1 MKVAIYTRVSTIE
14 QAEEGY
20 SISEQQDKLKKY
32 CDIKDWK
39 VARVYTDPGF
49 SGSNTNRPSL
59 QQLISDCKNNMF
71 DAVLVYK
78 LDRLSRSQK
87 DTLYLIEDV
96 FNKNGVGF
104 ISLSENFDTST
115 AFGKAMIGILSVFAQ
130 LEREQITER
139 MTLGR
144 VGRAKAGKAMSWANC
159 PFGYIIQKEIYEIDS
174 FRAEIVKRIYRD
186 YLSGVSIT
194 KITQNLNAE
203 GHIGKNVNW
212 SYRTVR
218 QILGNIVYAGYI
230 KYKNEIY
237 PGLHKP
243 IVSLSDY
250 KKVQVEL
257 EKRRITQAQL
267 SNPRPFRAKYMLSG
281 LMRCGY
287 CNSVLQIYT
296 TQLKSGVQL
305 HNYKCPSSSPKRNSH
320 YKRHDFDCGFTR
332 VRKNDVESVVI
343 SEIKKLPLNMDKVIN
358 NQKNKDNTKEIKAIK
373 VELQQ
378 IEKKQDKIVDLYLLD
393 NINVDELNKKNDEL
407 SKQKENLQKR
417 LNSLTDNKKKEK
429 IEDFIKNAKEA
440 KDIDKLDYE
449 KQKVIVRNLI
459 SGIKVFN
466 DKVEINWNI

>member
-49 SGSNTNRPSL
+49 SGSNTDRPSL

-159 PFGYIIQKEIYEIDS
+159 PFGYIIQKEIYEIDP
-174 FRAEIVKRIYRD
+174 FRAEIVKRIYKD
-186 YLSGVSIT
+186 YLAGVSIT

-257 EKRRITQAQL
+257 ERRRITQAQL

-358 NQKNKDNTKEIKAIK
+358 NKENKDNAKEIKAIK
-373 VELQQ
+373 LELQQ
-378 IEKKQDKIVDLYLLD
+378 VEKKQDKIVDLYLLD

-417 LNSLTDNKKKEK
+417 LNSLTDDRKKEK

>member
-159 PFGYIIQKEIYEIDS
+159 PFGYIIQKEIYEIDP

-194 KITQNLNAE
+194 KITQKLNEE
-203 GHIGKNVNW
+203 GHVGKNVNW

-320 YKRHDFDCGFTR
+320 YKRHDFDCGFTL

-358 NQKNKDNTKEIKAIK
+358 NQENKDNVKEIKAIK
-373 VELQQ
+373 AELQQ
-378 IEKKQDKIVDLYLLD
+378 VEKKQDKIVDLYLLD

-417 LNSLTDNKKKEK
+417 LNSLTDDRKKEK

>member
-159 PFGYIIQKEIYEIDS
+159 PFGYIIQKEIYEIDP

-332 VRKNDVESVVI
+332 VRKMM
-343 SEIKKLPLNMDKVIN
+343 LKV
-358 NQKNKDNTKEIKAIK
+358 
-373 VELQQ
+373 
-378 IEKKQDKIVDLYLLD
+378 
-393 NINVDELNKKNDEL
+393 
-407 SKQKENLQKR
+407 
-417 LNSLTDNKKKEK
+417 
-429 IEDFIKNAKEA
+429 
-440 KDIDKLDYE
+440 
-449 KQKVIVRNLI
+449 
-459 SGIKVFN
+459 
-466 DKVEINWNI
+466 

>member
-1 MKVAIYTRVSTIE
+1 MKVAIYTRVSTME

-49 SGSNTNRPSL
+49 SGSNVNRPSL
-59 QQLISDCKNNMF
+59 QQLISDCKNQLF

-96 FNKNGVGF
+96 FNKNGVDF

-144 VGRAKAGKAMSWANC
+144 VGRAKAGKAMSWSNC
-159 PFGYIIQKEIYEIDS
+159 PFGYTIQKEIYEIDP

-186 YLSGVSIT
+186 YLAGISIT
-194 KITQNLNAE
+194 AIKKNLNEE
-203 GHIGKNVNW
+203 GHVGKDINW

-218 QILGNIVYAGYI
+218 QILDNIVYAGYI

-237 PGLHKP
+237 PGLHRP

-250 KKVQVEL
+250 KKVQAEL
-257 EKRRITQAQL
+257 EKRRITQAEL
-267 SNPRPFRAKYMLSG
+267 HNPRPFRTKYMLSG

-287 CNSVLQIYT
+287 CNSVLQIRT
-296 TQLKSGVQL
+296 IT
-305 HNYKCPSSSPKRNSH
+305 YKNGKRSHRYHCPSSKPHKNSS
-320 YKRHDFDCGFTR
+320 YKRYDFDCGFKF
-332 VRKNDVESVVI
+332 VRKTEIESLVVD
-343 SEIKKLPLNMDKVIN
+343 EIKKLPLNIDKVIN
-358 NQKNKDNTKEIKAIK
+358 NQENKDVSKEVKAIK
-373 VELQQ
+373 TELQQ
-378 IEKKQDKIVDLYLLD
+378 VQKKQDKLVDLYLLD

-440 KDIDKLDYE
+440 KNIDKLDYE
-449 KQKVIVRNLI
+449 KQKVIVRNLV

-466 DKVEINWNI
+466 DKVEINWNV

>member
-159 PFGYIIQKEIYEIDS
+159 PFGYIIQKEIYEIDP

-203 GHIGKNVNW
+203 GHVGKNVNW

-358 NQKNKDNTKEIKAIK
+358 NQENKDNAKEIKAIK
-373 VELQQ
+373 VALQQ
-378 IEKKQDKIVDLYLLD
+378 VEKKQDKIVDLYLLD

-417 LNSLTDNKKKEK
+417 LNNLTDDRKKEK

-440 KDIDKLDYE
+440 KNIDKLDYE

>member
-159 PFGYIIQKEIYEIDS
+159 PFGYIIQKEIYEIDP
-174 FRAEIVKRIYRD
+174 FRADTVKRIYRD

-203 GHIGKNVNW
+203 GHVGKNVNW

-257 EKRRITQAQL
+257 ERRRITQAQL

-358 NQKNKDNTKEIKAIK
+358 NKENTDNAKEIKAIK
-373 VELQQ
+373 LELQQ
-378 IEKKQDKIVDLYLLD
+378 VEKKQDKIVDLYLLD

-417 LNSLTDNKKKEK
+417 LNSLTDDKKKEK
-429 IEDFIKNAKEA
+429 IEDFIKNAREA

>member
-49 SGSNTNRPSL
+49 SGSNTDRPSL

-96 FNKNGVGF
+96 FNKNGVDF

-159 PFGYIIQKEIYEIDS
+159 PFGYIIQKEIYEIDP

-218 QILGNIVYAGYI
+218 QILGNTVYAGYI

-296 TQLKSGVQL
+296 TKLKSGVQL

-358 NQKNKDNTKEIKAIK
+358 NQENKDNAKEIKAIK
-373 VELQQ
+373 VALQQ
-378 IEKKQDKIVDLYLLD
+378 VEKKQDKIVDLYLLD

-417 LNSLTDNKKKEK
+417 LNSLTDDKKKEK

>member
-159 PFGYIIQKEIYEIDS
+159 PFGYIIQKEIYEIDP

-194 KITQNLNAE
+194 KITQKLNEE
-203 GHIGKNVNW
+203 GHVGKNVNW

-257 EKRRITQAQL
+257 ERRRITQAQL

-332 VRKNDVESVVI
+332 VRKNDIESVVI

-358 NQKNKDNTKEIKAIK
+358 NKENKDNVKEIRAIK
-373 VELQQ
+373 AELQQ
-378 IEKKQDKIVDLYLLD
+378 VEKKQDKIVDLYLLD

-417 LNSLTDNKKKEK
+417 LNSLTDDKKKEK

>member
-59 QQLISDCKNNMF
+59 QQLISDCKNSMF

-144 VGRAKAGKAMSWANC
+144 VGRAKAGKAMGWSNC
-159 PFGYIIQKEIYEIDS
+159 PFGYTIYKEVYEIDP
-174 FRAEIVKRIYRD
+174 FRAEIVKRIFKD
-186 YLSGVSIT
+186 YLAGVSII
-194 KITQNLNAE
+194 KLTQNLNKE
-203 GHIGKNVNW
+203 GHIGKENNW

-218 QILGNIVYAGYI
+218 QVLDNIVYAGYI

-243 IVSLSDY
+243 IISMSDY
-250 KKVQVEL
+250 KKVQAEL
-257 EKRRITQAQL
+257 KKRKITQAKL
-267 SNPRPFRAKYMLSG
+267 HNPRPFRTKYMLSG

-287 CNSVLQIYT
+287 CNSVLQIAT
-296 TQLKSGVQL
+296 SNLKDGTHL
-305 HNYKCPSSSPKRNSH
+305 HRYNCPSSRPRKRSTN
-320 YKRHDFDCGFTR
+320 KRHDFDCGFKFIK
-332 VRKNDVESVVI
+332 KNEIESVVI

-358 NQKNKDNTKEIKAIK
+358 NQENKDISKEIKAIK
-373 VELQQ
+373 AELQQ
-378 IEKKQDKIVDLYLLD
+378 VEKKQDKMVDLYLLD

-417 LNSLTDNKKKEK
+417 LNSLIDNKNKEK

-440 KDIDKLDYE
+440 KNIDKLDYE
-449 KQKVIVRNLI
+449 KQKVIVRKLI

>member
-96 FNKNGVGF
+96 FNKNGVDF

-144 VGRAKAGKAMSWANC
+144 VGHAKAGKAMSWSNC
-159 PFGYIIQKEIYEIDS
+159 PFGYTIQKEIYEIDP

-186 YLSGVSIT
+186 YLAGISIT
-194 KITQNLNAE
+194 AIKNNLNEE
-203 GHIGKNVNW
+203 GHVGKDINW

-218 QILGNIVYAGYI
+218 QILDNIVYAGYI

-237 PGLHKP
+237 PGLHRP

-250 KKVQVEL
+250 KKVQAEL
-257 EKRRITQAQL
+257 EKRRITQAEL
-267 SNPRPFRAKYMLSG
+267 HNPRPFRTKYMLSG

-287 CNSVLQIYT
+287 CNSVLQIRTIIYRNG
-296 TQLKSGVQL
+296 KRS
-305 HNYKCPSSSPKRNSH
+305 HRYNCPSSKPHKNSP
-320 YKRHDFDCGFTR
+320 YKRHDFDCGFKFVKKTEI
-332 VRKNDVESVVI
+332 ESLVVD
-343 SEIKKLPLNMDKVIN
+343 EIKKLPLNIDKIIN
-358 NQKNKDNTKEIKAIK
+358 NQENKDVAKEIQAVKS
-373 VELQQ
+373 ELQQ
-378 IEKKQDKIVDLYLLD
+378 VQKKQDKLVDLYLLD

-440 KDIDKLDYE
+440 KNIDKLDYE
-449 KQKVIVRNLI
+449 KQKVIVRNLV

-466 DKVEINWNI
+466 DKVEINWNV

>member
-159 PFGYIIQKEIYEIDS
+159 PFGYIIQKEIYEIDP

-186 YLSGVSIT
+186 YLAGVSIT

-257 EKRRITQAQL
+257 ERRRITQAQL

-343 SEIKKLPLNMDKVIN
+343 SEIKKLPLNIDKVIN
-358 NQKNKDNTKEIKAIK
+358 NQKNKDNAKEIKAIK

-417 LNSLTDNKKKEK
+417 LNSLTDDKKKEK

>member
-49 SGSNTNRPSL
+49 SGSNVNRPSL
-59 QQLISDCKNNMF
+59 QQLISDCKNHMF

-96 FNKNGVGF
+96 FNKNGVDF

-144 VGRAKAGKAMSWANC
+144 VGRAKAGKAMSWSNC
-159 PFGYIIQKEIYEIDS
+159 PFGYTIQKEIYEIDP

-186 YLSGVSIT
+186 YLAGISIT
-194 KITQNLNAE
+194 AIKNNLNEE
-203 GHIGKNVNW
+203 GHVGKNINW

-218 QILGNIVYAGYI
+218 QILDNIVYAGYI

-237 PGLHKP
+237 PGLHRP

-250 KKVQVEL
+250 KKVQAEL
-257 EKRRITQAQL
+257 EKRRITQAEL
-267 SNPRPFRAKYMLSG
+267 HNPRPFRTKYMLSG

-287 CNSVLQIYT
+287 CNSVLQIRTIIYRNG
-296 TQLKSGVQL
+296 KRS
-305 HNYKCPSSSPKRNSH
+305 HRYHCPSSKPHKNSP
-320 YKRHDFDCGFTR
+320 YKRHDFDCGFKF
-332 VRKNDVESVVI
+332 VRKTEIERLVI
-343 SEIKKLPLNMDKVIN
+343 DEIKKLPLNMDKVIN
-358 NQKNKDNTKEIKAIK
+358 NQENKDVAKEIQAIK
-373 VELQQ
+373 AELQQ
-378 IEKKQDKIVDLYLLD
+378 VEKKQDKLVDLYLLD

-440 KDIDKLDYE
+440 KNIDKLDYE
-449 KQKVIVRNLI
+449 KQKVIVRNLV

-466 DKVEINWNI
+466 DKVEINWNV

>member
-96 FNKNGVGF
+96 FNKNGVDF

-144 VGRAKAGKAMSWANC
+144 VGRAKAGKAMSWSNC
-159 PFGYIIQKEIYEIDS
+159 PFGYTIQKEIYEIDP

-186 YLSGVSIT
+186 YLAGISIT
-194 KITQNLNAE
+194 AIKNNLNEE
-203 GHIGKNVNW
+203 GHVGKDINW

-218 QILGNIVYAGYI
+218 QILDNIVYAGYI

-237 PGLHKP
+237 PGLHRP

-250 KKVQVEL
+250 KKVQAEL
-257 EKRRITQAQL
+257 EKRRITQAEL
-267 SNPRPFRAKYMLSG
+267 HNPRPFRTKYMLSG

-287 CNSVLQIYT
+287 CNSVLQIRTIIYRNG
-296 TQLKSGVQL
+296 KRS
-305 HNYKCPSSSPKRNSH
+305 HRYNCPSSKPHKNSP
-320 YKRHDFDCGFTR
+320 YKRHDFDCGFKFVKKTEI
-332 VRKNDVESVVI
+332 ESLVVD
-343 SEIKKLPLNMDKVIN
+343 EIKKLPLNIDKIIN
-358 NQKNKDNTKEIKAIK
+358 NQENKDVAKEIQAVKS
-373 VELQQ
+373 ELQQ
-378 IEKKQDKIVDLYLLD
+378 VQKKQDKLVDLYLLD

-440 KDIDKLDYE
+440 KNIDKLDYE
-449 KQKVIVRNLI
+449 KQKVIVRNLV

-466 DKVEINWNI
+466 DKVEINWNV

>member
-159 PFGYIIQKEIYEIDS
+159 PFGYIIQKEIYEIDP

>member
-96 FNKNGVGF
+96 FNKNGVDF

-144 VGRAKAGKAMSWANC
+144 VGRAKAGKAMSWSNC
-159 PFGYIIQKEIYEIDS
+159 PFGYTIQKEIYEIDP

-186 YLSGVSIT
+186 YLAGISIT
-194 KITQNLNAE
+194 AIKNNLNEE
-203 GHIGKNVNW
+203 GHVGKDINW

-218 QILGNIVYAGYI
+218 QILDNIVYAGYI

-237 PGLHKP
+237 PGLHRP

-250 KKVQVEL
+250 KKVQAEL
-257 EKRRITQAQL
+257 EKRRITQAEL
-267 SNPRPFRAKYMLSG
+267 HNPRPFRTKYMLSD

-287 CNSVLQIYT
+287 CNSVLQIRTIIYRNG
-296 TQLKSGVQL
+296 KRS
-305 HNYKCPSSSPKRNSH
+305 HRYNCPSSKPHKNSP
-320 YKRHDFDCGFTR
+320 YKRHDFDCGFKFVKKTEI
-332 VRKNDVESVVI
+332 ESLVVD
-343 SEIKKLPLNMDKVIN
+343 EIKKLPLNIDKIIN
-358 NQKNKDNTKEIKAIK
+358 NQENKDVAKEIQAVKS
-373 VELQQ
+373 ELQQ
-378 IEKKQDKIVDLYLLD
+378 VQKKQDKLVDLYLLD

-440 KDIDKLDYE
+440 KNIDKLDYE
-449 KQKVIVRNLI
+449 KQKVIVRNLV

-466 DKVEINWNI
+466 DKVEINWNV

>member
-96 FNKNGVGF
+96 FNKNGVDF

-144 VGRAKAGKAMSWANC
+144 VGRAKAGKAMSWSNC
-159 PFGYIIQKEIYEIDS
+159 PFGYTIQKEIYEIDP

-186 YLSGVSIT
+186 YLAGISIT
-194 KITQNLNAE
+194 AIKNNLNEE
-203 GHIGKNVNW
+203 GHVGKDINW

-218 QILGNIVYAGYI
+218 QILDNIVYAGYI

-237 PGLHKP
+237 PGLHRP

-250 KKVQVEL
+250 KKVQAEL
-257 EKRRITQAQL
+257 EKRRITQAEL
-267 SNPRPFRAKYMLSG
+267 HNPRPFRTKYMLSG

-287 CNSVLQIYT
+287 CNSVLQIRTIIYRNG
-296 TQLKSGVQL
+296 KRS
-305 HNYKCPSSSPKRNSH
+305 HRYNCPSSKPHKNSP
-320 YKRHDFDCGFTR
+320 YKRHDFDCGFKFVKKTEI
-332 VRKNDVESVVI
+332 ESLVVD
-343 SEIKKLPLNMDKVIN
+343 EIKKLPLNIDKIIN
-358 NQKNKDNTKEIKAIK
+358 NQENKDVAKEIQAVKS
-373 VELQQ
+373 ELQH
-378 IEKKQDKIVDLYLLD
+378 ETRAY
-393 NINVDELNKKNDEL
+393 
-407 SKQKENLQKR
+407 
-417 LNSLTDNKKKEK
+417 
-429 IEDFIKNAKEA
+429 
-440 KDIDKLDYE
+440 
-449 KQKVIVRNLI
+449 
-459 SGIKVFN
+459 
-466 DKVEINWNI
+466 

>member
-159 PFGYIIQKEIYEIDS
+159 PFGYIIQKEIYEIDP

-257 EKRRITQAQL
+257 ERRRITQAQL

-296 TQLKSGVQL
+296 TKLKSGIQL

-358 NQKNKDNTKEIKAIK
+358 NQENKDNAKEIKAIK
-373 VELQQ
+373 VALQQ
-378 IEKKQDKIVDLYLLD
+378 VEKKQDKIVDLYLLD

-417 LNSLTDNKKKEK
+417 LNSLTDDKKKEK

>member
-159 PFGYIIQKEIYEIDS
+159 PFGYIIQKEIYEIDP

-203 GHIGKNVNW
+203 GHVGKNVNW

-257 EKRRITQAQL
+257 ERRRITQAQL

-343 SEIKKLPLNMDKVIN
+343 NEIKKLPLNMDKVIN
-358 NQKNKDNTKEIKAIK
+358 NQKNTDNVKEIKAIK
-373 VELQQ
+373 LELQQ
-378 IEKKQDKIVDLYLLD
+378 VEKKQDKIVDLYLLD

-417 LNSLTDNKKKEK
+417 LNSLTDDRKKEK

>member
-159 PFGYIIQKEIYEIDS
+159 PFGYTIEKEIYEIDP

-186 YLSGVSIT
+186 YLAGVSIT
-194 KITQNLNAE
+194 KITQNLNEE
-203 GHIGKNVNW
+203 GHVGKNINW
-212 SYRTVR
+212 VYQTVK
-218 QILGNIVYAGYI
+218 QILKNIVYTGYI
-230 KYKNEIY
+230 KYKGEIY

-243 IVSLSDY
+243 IVSMSDY
-250 KKVQVEL
+250 KKVQAEL
-257 EKRRITQAQL
+257 ERRRITQAEL
-267 SNPRPFRAKYMLSG
+267 NNPRPFRTKYMLSG

-287 CNSVLQIYT
+287 CNSVLQIAT
-296 TQLKSGVQL
+296 SKLRSGIQS
-305 HNYKCPSSSPKRNSH
+305 HRYRCPSSNPHKNSS
-320 YKRHDFDCGFTR
+320 YKRHDFDCGFKF
-332 VRKNDVESVVI
+332 VRKNEIENVII

-358 NQKNKDNTKEIKAIK
+358 NQENKDNTKEIKAIK
-373 VELQQ
+373 AELQQ
-378 IEKKQDKIVDLYLLD
+378 VEKKQDKMVDLYLLD

-407 SKQKENLQKR
+407 SKRKENLQKR
-417 LNSLTDNKKKEK
+417 LNSLTDDKKKEK

-440 KDIDKLDYE
+440 KNIDKLDYE

-459 SGIKVFN
+459 SGIKVFS

>member
-159 PFGYIIQKEIYEIDS
+159 PFGYIIQKEIYEIDP

-194 KITQNLNAE
+194 KITQKLNEE
-203 GHIGKNVNW
+203 GHVGKNVNW

-257 EKRRITQAQL
+257 ERRRITQAQL

-332 VRKNDVESVVI
+332 VRKNDIESVVI

-358 NQKNKDNTKEIKAIK
+358 NQENKDNVKEIKAIK
-373 VELQQ
+373 AELQQ
-378 IEKKQDKIVDLYLLD
+378 VEKKQDKIVDLYLLD

-417 LNSLTDNKKKEK
+417 LNSLTDDKKKEK

-449 KQKVIVRNLI
+449 KQKAIVRNLI

>member
-1 MKVAIYTRVSTIE
+1 MKIAIYTRVSTIE

-96 FNKNGVGF
+96 FNKNDVGF

-159 PFGYIIQKEIYEIDS
+159 PFGYIIQKEIYEIDP

-186 YLSGVSIT
+186 YLAGISIT
-194 KITQNLNAE
+194 AIKNNLNEE
-203 GHIGKNVNW
+203 GHVGKDINW

-218 QILGNIVYAGYI
+218 QILDNIVYAGYI

-237 PGLHKP
+237 PGLHRP

-250 KKVQVEL
+250 KKVQAEL
-257 EKRRITQAQL
+257 EKRRITQAEL
-267 SNPRPFRAKYMLSG
+267 HNPRPFRTKYMLSG

-287 CNSVLQIYT
+287 CNSVLQIRTIIYRNG
-296 TQLKSGVQL
+296 KRS
-305 HNYKCPSSSPKRNSH
+305 HRYNCPSSKPHKNSP
-320 YKRHDFDCGFTR
+320 YKRHDFDCGFKFVKKTEI
-332 VRKNDVESVVI
+332 ESLVVD
-343 SEIKKLPLNMDKVIN
+343 EIKKLPLNIDKIIN
-358 NQKNKDNTKEIKAIK
+358 NQENKDVAKEIQAVKS
-373 VELQQ
+373 ELQQ
-378 IEKKQDKIVDLYLLD
+378 VQKKQDKLVDLYLLD

-429 IEDFIKNAKEA
+429 IEYFIKNAKEA
-440 KDIDKLDYE
+440 KNIDKLDYE
-449 KQKVIVRNLI
+449 KQKVIVRNLV

-466 DKVEINWNI
+466 DKVEINWNV

>member
-1 MKVAIYTRVSTIE
+1 MKIAIYTRVSTME

-49 SGSNTNRPSL
+49 SGSNVNRPSL
-59 QQLISDCKNNMF
+59 QQLISDCKNHMF

-96 FNKNGVGF
+96 FNKNGVDF

-144 VGRAKAGKAMSWANC
+144 VGRAKAGKAMSWSNC
-159 PFGYIIQKEIYEIDS
+159 PFGYTIQKEIYEIDP

-186 YLSGVSIT
+186 YLAGISIT
-194 KITQNLNAE
+194 AIKKNLNEE
-203 GHIGKNVNW
+203 GHVGKDINW

-218 QILGNIVYAGYI
+218 QILDNIVYAGYI

-237 PGLHKP
+237 PGLHRP

-250 KKVQVEL
+250 KKVQAEL
-257 EKRRITQAQL
+257 EKRRITQAEL
-267 SNPRPFRAKYMLSG
+267 HNPRPFRTKYMLSG

-287 CNSVLQIYT
+287 CNSVLQIKTIIYRNG
-296 TQLKSGVQL
+296 KRS
-305 HNYKCPSSSPKRNSH
+305 HRYNCPSSKPHKNSP
-320 YKRHDFDCGFTR
+320 YKRHDFDCGFKF
-332 VRKNDVESVVI
+332 VKKNKIESLVI
-343 SEIKKLPLNMDKVIN
+343 DEIKKLPLNMDKVIN
-358 NQKNKDNTKEIKAIK
+358 SQENKDVSKEIKAIK
-373 VELQQ
+373 AELQQ
-378 IEKKQDKIVDLYLLD
+378 VERKQDKIVDLYLLD

-440 KDIDKLDYE
+440 KNIDKLDYE
-449 KQKVIVRNLI
+449 KQKVIVRNLV

>member
-159 PFGYIIQKEIYEIDS
+159 PFGYIIQKEIYEIDP

-194 KITQNLNAE
+194 KITQKLNAE
-203 GHIGKNVNW
+203 GHVGKNVNW

-257 EKRRITQAQL
+257 ERRRITQAQL

-358 NQKNKDNTKEIKAIK
+358 NQENKDNAKEIKAIK

-378 IEKKQDKIVDLYLLD
+378 VEKKQDKIVDLYLLD

-440 KDIDKLDYE
+440 KNIDKLDYE

>member
-159 PFGYIIQKEIYEIDS
+159 PFGYIIQKEIYEIDP

-194 KITQNLNAE
+194 KITQKLNEE
-203 GHIGKNVNW
+203 GHVGKNVNW

-257 EKRRITQAQL
+257 ERRRITQAQL

-358 NQKNKDNTKEIKAIK
+358 NQENKDNAKEIKAIK

-378 IEKKQDKIVDLYLLD
+378 VEKKQDKIVDLYLLD

-417 LNSLTDNKKKEK
+417 LNSLTDDKKKEK

>member
-159 PFGYIIQKEIYEIDS
+159 PFGYIIQKEIYEIDP

-186 YLSGVSIT
+186 YLAGISIT
-194 KITQNLNAE
+194 AIKNNLNEE
-203 GHIGKNVNW
+203 GHVGKDINW

-218 QILGNIVYAGYI
+218 QILDNIVYAGYI

-237 PGLHKP
+237 PGLHRP

-250 KKVQVEL
+250 KKVQAEL
-257 EKRRITQAQL
+257 EKRRITQAEL
-267 SNPRPFRAKYMLSG
+267 HNPRPFRTKYMLSG

-287 CNSVLQIYT
+287 CNSVLQIRTIIYRNG
-296 TQLKSGVQL
+296 KRS
-305 HNYKCPSSSPKRNSH
+305 HRYHCPSSKPHKNSP
-320 YKRHDFDCGFTR
+320 YKRHDFDCGFKF
-332 VRKNDVESVVI
+332 VRKTEIERLVI
-343 SEIKKLPLNMDKVIN
+343 DEIKKLPLNIDKVIN
-358 NQKNKDNTKEIKAIK
+358 NQENKDVAKEIQAIK

-378 IEKKQDKIVDLYLLD
+378 VQKKQDKLVDLYLLD

-429 IEDFIKNAKEA
+429 IEDFIKNVKEA
-440 KDIDKLDYE
+440 KNIDKLDYE
-449 KQKVIVRNLI
+449 KQKVIVRNLV

-466 DKVEINWNI
+466 DKVEINWNV

>member
-39 VARVYTDPGF
+39 VVRVYTDPGF

-159 PFGYIIQKEIYEIDS
+159 PFGYIIQKEIYEIDP

-203 GHIGKNVNW
+203 GHVGKNVNW

-358 NQKNKDNTKEIKAIK
+358 NQENKDNAKEIKAIK
-373 VELQQ
+373 VALQQ
-378 IEKKQDKIVDLYLLD
+378 VEKKQDKIVDLYLLD

-417 LNSLTDNKKKEK
+417 LNNLTDDRKKEK

-440 KDIDKLDYE
+440 KNIDKLDYE

>member
-1 MKVAIYTRVSTIE
+1 MKIAIYTRVSTME
-14 QAEEGY
+14 QAEDGY

-49 SGSNTNRPSL
+49 SGSNINRPSL
-59 QQLISDCKNNMF
+59 QQLISDCKNHMF

-96 FNKNGVGF
+96 FNKNGVDF

-144 VGRAKAGKAMSWANC
+144 VGRAKAGKAMSWSNC
-159 PFGYIIQKEIYEIDS
+159 PFGYTIQKEIYEIDP

-186 YLSGVSIT
+186 YLAGISIT
-194 KITQNLNAE
+194 AIKNNLNEE
-203 GHIGKNVNW
+203 GHVGKDINW

-218 QILGNIVYAGYI
+218 QILDNIVYAGYI

-237 PGLHKP
+237 PGLHRP

-250 KKVQVEL
+250 KKVQAEL
-257 EKRRITQAQL
+257 EKRRITQAEL
-267 SNPRPFRAKYMLSG
+267 HNPRPFRTKYMLSG

-287 CNSVLQIYT
+287 CNSVLQIRTIIYRNG
-296 TQLKSGVQL
+296 KRS
-305 HNYKCPSSSPKRNSH
+305 HRYNCPSSKPHKNSP
-320 YKRHDFDCGFTR
+320 YKRHDFDCGFKF
-332 VRKNDVESVVI
+332 VRKTEIESLVI
-343 SEIKKLPLNMDKVIN
+343 DEIKKLPLNIDKVIN
-358 NQKNKDNTKEIKAIK
+358 NQENKDVAKEIQAVKL
-373 VELQQ
+373 ELQQ
-378 IEKKQDKIVDLYLLD
+378 VQKKQDKLVDLYLLD

-440 KDIDKLDYE
+440 KNIDKLDYE
-449 KQKVIVRNLI
+449 KQKVIVRNLV

-466 DKVEINWNI
+466 DKVEINWNV

>member
-1 MKVAIYTRVSTIE
+1 MKIAIYTRVSTME
-14 QAEEGY
+14 QADEGY

-49 SGSNTNRPSL
+49 SGSNVNRPSL
-59 QQLISDCKNNMF
+59 QQLISDCKNHMF

-96 FNKNGVGF
+96 FNKNGVDF

-144 VGRAKAGKAMSWANC
+144 VGRAKAGKAMSWSNC
-159 PFGYIIQKEIYEIDS
+159 PFGYTIQKEIYEIDP

-186 YLSGVSIT
+186 YLAGISIT
-194 KITQNLNAE
+194 SIKNNLNEE
-203 GHIGKNVNW
+203 GHVGKDINW

-218 QILGNIVYAGYI
+218 QILDNIVYAGYI

-237 PGLHKP
+237 PGLHRP

-250 KKVQVEL
+250 KKVQAEL
-257 EKRRITQAQL
+257 EKRRITQAEL
-267 SNPRPFRAKYMLSG
+267 HNPRPFRTKYMLSG

-287 CNSVLQIYT
+287 CNSVLQIRTIIYRNG
-296 TQLKSGVQL
+296 KRS
-305 HNYKCPSSSPKRNSH
+305 HRYHCPSSKPHKNSP
-320 YKRHDFDCGFTR
+320 YKRHDFDCGFKFVKKTEI
-332 VRKNDVESVVI
+332 ESLVI
-343 SEIKKLPLNMDKVIN
+343 DEIKKLPLNMDKVIN
-358 NQKNKDNTKEIKAIK
+358 NQENKDVAKEIQAVKS
-373 VELQQ
+373 ELQQ
-378 IEKKQDKIVDLYLLD
+378 VQKKQDKLVDLYLLD

-429 IEDFIKNAKEA
+429 IEDFIKNVKEA
-440 KDIDKLDYE
+440 KNIDKLDYE
-449 KQKVIVRNLI
+449 KQKVIVRNLV

-466 DKVEINWNI
+466 DKIEINWNV

>member
-159 PFGYIIQKEIYEIDS
+159 PFGYIIQKEIYEIDP

-186 YLSGVSIT
+186 YLAGVSIT

-203 GHIGKNVNW
+203 GHVGKNVNW

-257 EKRRITQAQL
+257 ERRRITQAQL

-358 NQKNKDNTKEIKAIK
+358 NQGNKDNAKEIKAIK
-373 VELQQ
+373 LELQQ
-378 IEKKQDKIVDLYLLD
+378 VEKKQDKIVDLYLLD

-417 LNSLTDNKKKEK
+417 LNSLTDDRKKEK

>member
-159 PFGYIIQKEIYEIDS
+159 PFGYIIQKEIYEIDP
-174 FRAEIVKRIYRD
+174 FRAEIVKRIYKD
-186 YLSGVSIT
+186 YLAGVSIT

-257 EKRRITQAQL
+257 ERRRITQAQL

-378 IEKKQDKIVDLYLLD
+378 VEKKQDKIVDLYLLD

>member
-1 MKVAIYTRVSTIE
+1 MKIAIYTRVSTME

-59 QQLISDCKNNMF
+59 QQLISDCKNHMF

-96 FNKNGVGF
+96 FNKNGVSF

-159 PFGYIIQKEIYEIDS
+159 PFGYIIQKEIYEIDP

-194 KITQNLNAE
+194 AIKNNLNEE
-203 GHIGKNVNW
+203 GHVGKDINW

-218 QILGNIVYAGYI
+218 QILDNIVYAGYI

-237 PGLHKP
+237 PGLHRP

-250 KKVQVEL
+250 KKVQAEL
-257 EKRRITQAQL
+257 EKRRITQAEL
-267 SNPRPFRAKYMLSG
+267 HNPRPFRTKYMLSG

-287 CNSVLQIYT
+287 CNSVLQIRTIIYRNG
-296 TQLKSGVQL
+296 KRS
-305 HNYKCPSSSPKRNSH
+305 HRYICPSSKPHKNSP
-320 YKRHDFDCGFTR
+320 YKRHDFDCGFKF
-332 VRKNDVESVVI
+332 VRKTEIESLVI
-343 SEIKKLPLNMDKVIN
+343 DEIKKLPLNMDKVIN
-358 NQKNKDNTKEIKAIK
+358 NQENKDVAKEIQAIK

-378 IEKKQDKIVDLYLLD
+378 VQKKQDKLVDLYLLD

-440 KDIDKLDYE
+440 KNIDKLDYE
-449 KQKVIVRNLI
+449 KQKVIVRNLV

-466 DKVEINWNI
+466 DKVEINWNV